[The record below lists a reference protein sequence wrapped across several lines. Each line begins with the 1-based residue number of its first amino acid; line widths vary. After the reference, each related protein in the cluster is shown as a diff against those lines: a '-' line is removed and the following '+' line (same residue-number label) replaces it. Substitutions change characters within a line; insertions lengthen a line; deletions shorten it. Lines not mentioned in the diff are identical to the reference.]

1 MLSEYKVLVL
11 DDHEFQCAQMSG
23 LLEEAGFTQVDTAHT
38 AEQALTLARHH
49 AYHLILMDLSMP
61 GMDGVQLISELAQL
75 RLNPMLAI
83 TTACSRR
90 IANNVSLMAKEKGLA
105 VIGATKPLTGTCSR
119 TGATSAAGPAS
130 GVRARHRP

>member
-90 IANNVSLMAKEKGLA
+90 IMNSVSLMAKEKGLA
-105 VIGATKPLTGTCSR
+105 VIGAYTSR
-119 TGATSAAGPAS
+119 
-130 GVRARHRP
+130 

>member
-1 MLSEYKVLVL
+1 
-11 DDHEFQCAQMSG
+11 MSG
-23 LLEEAGFTQVDTAHT
+23 LLEDAGFTQVDTAHT

-83 TTACSRR
+83 TTTAR
-90 IANNVSLMAKEKGLA
+90 
-105 VIGATKPLTGTCSR
+105 
-119 TGATSAAGPAS
+119 AAS
-130 GVRARHRP
+130 

>member
-1 MLSEYKVLVL
+1 MNSMRPDVRP
-11 DDHEFQCAQMSG
+11 
-23 LLEEAGFTQVDTAHT
+23 AGRCRFTQVDTAHT

-83 TTACSRR
+83 TTPAR
-90 IANNVSLMAKEKGLA
+90 
-105 VIGATKPLTGTCSR
+105 
-119 TGATSAAGPAS
+119 AAS
-130 GVRARHRP
+130 

>member
-61 GMDGVQLISELAQL
+61 GMDGVQLINELAQL
-75 RLNPMLAI
+75 RLNYACHHDRLLAPHHEQ
-83 TTACSRR
+83 RQPHGQ
-90 IANNVSLMAKEKGLA
+90 EKA
-105 VIGATKPLTGTCSR
+105 WR
-119 TGATSAAGPAS
+119 
-130 GVRARHRP
+130 